1 MASKDVERRPDGAF
15 DVLKAATTDLER
27 YEAGQY
33 AIELVP
39 LVHGSG
45 EIPRFF
51 YDLPWAN
58 DDADVVSGILA
69 QLASAPDIAKA
80 TQAKELRKVNDLVDQ
95 PVTVLGL
102 AVRTSDV
109 EDAAW
114 SGYLSLTVSV
124 DGGAPEVIN
133 TGAAQVCV
141 TMWRLWCEGRLPAS
155 GRFTKLGA
163 PQKGRN
169 QPLGFV
175 VEDRF

>member
-1 MASKDVERRPDGAF
+1 MAKDEMERRPEGAYE
-15 DVLKAATTDLER
+15 VLKAAATPEQR
-27 YEAGQY
+27 FEAGKY
-33 AIELVP
+33 ATELVP
-39 LVHGSG
+39 LVGGAG
-45 EIPRFF
+45 EVPRFF
-51 YDLPWAN
+51 YDLPWAD

-69 QLASAPDIAKA
+69 QLAGAADIAEA
-80 TQAKELRKVNDLVDQ
+80 TKAKELRKAKDILGE

-124 DGGAPEVIN
+124 DGGPPEVIN

-141 TMWRLWCEGRLPAS
+141 TMWRLWCEGRFPAS
-155 GRFTKLGA
+155 GRFTELGA

-169 QPLGFV
+169 RPLGFV
-175 VEDRF
+175 VEDKF